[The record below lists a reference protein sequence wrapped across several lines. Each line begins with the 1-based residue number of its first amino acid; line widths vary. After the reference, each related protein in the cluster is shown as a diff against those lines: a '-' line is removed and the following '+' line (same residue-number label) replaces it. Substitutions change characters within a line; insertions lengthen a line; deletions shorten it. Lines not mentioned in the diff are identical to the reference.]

1 MKPAGLFAP
10 LPPWPFHGLEPHWA
24 NLIVVDPP
32 WRFENY
38 SAAGEKKGPQA
49 QYPETYPPEEIA
61 SLFPVG
67 ELADINCLAL
77 VWATWPLIQ
86 RQMAVLHTWK
96 LELRSVLVWQ
106 KVSRHGRPMIG
117 TGYRVRS
124 MCEPVLV
131 ATRGNPRHEPFP
143 GLFAGVRREHSR
155 KPQVFFDLIDW
166 KCPAL
171 TRRVELFARQRRPGW
186 RSWGKEI
193 DRFAEVPP

>member
-1 MKPAGLFAP
+1 MPLADGQPRERRPVLLRRAARSRLREVLLLPVPPACVGARHPGRGLRDAVPAGGRMKPAGLFAP
-10 LPPWPFHGLEPHWA
+10 LGPWPFHGLEPHWA

-96 LELRSVLVWQ
+96 L
-106 KVSRHGRPMIG
+106 
-117 TGYRVRS
+117 
-124 MCEPVLV
+124 
-131 ATRGNPRHEPFP
+131 
-143 GLFAGVRREHSR
+143 
-155 KPQVFFDLIDW
+155 
-166 KCPAL
+166 
-171 TRRVELFARQRRPGW
+171 
-186 RSWGKEI
+186 
-193 DRFAEVPP
+193 